1 MFRRETDPQR
11 PTNSALPDY
20 ENYRMSPREAL
31 PSVLICLVMLS
42 AAALLCYNSLFA
54 LIFLS
59 PYLIY
64 FLKKQTRT
72 KKEAQKWKLD
82 LQFADAI
89 RSLSAALEAGYSV
102 ENGIA
107 EAYRDL
113 SVTYEPDA
121 LIMRELKALMGEV
134 RNGVPV
140 EEAFAGLA
148 ARSGIDDIAGFADV
162 FATAQ
167 RTGGNIIAII
177 RSTTDMIR
185 TRIELKRDIKTAMSA
200 AKYESD
206 IMKIV
211 PFGVLLYLRVFSP
224 GMISSLY
231 GNITGIVFMTV
242 VLILYALLCELSER
256 MVRIEI

>member
-1 MFRRETDPQR
+1 MI
-11 PTNSALPDY
+11 SA
-20 ENYRMSPREAL
+20 A
-31 PSVLICLVMLS
+31 ICAAMLT
-42 AAALLCYNSLFA
+42 AAALLCYDSLFA
-54 LIFLS
+54 LILLS
-59 PYLIY
+59 PYFLLY
-64 FLKKQTRT
+64 LKKQTRI

-102 ENGIA
+102 ENGLA

-113 SVTYEPDA
+113 SVTYGENE
-121 LIMRELKALMGEV
+121 LIMRELRALMGEI
-134 RNGVPV
+134 RNSVPV
-140 EEAFAGLA
+140 EEAFSKLA
-148 ARSGIDDIAGFADV
+148 ARSGVDDIASFADV

-185 TRIELKRDIKTAMSA
+185 NGIELKRDIRTAMSA

-206 IMKIV
+206 IMKLV
-211 PFGVLLYLRVFSP
+211 PFGVLLYLRIFSP

-231 GNITGIVFMTV
+231 GNIPGVIFMTV
-242 VLILYALLCELSER
+242 ILILYVLLCRLSER
-256 MVRIEI
+256 LVRIEV